1 MVVAAKRAWP
11 PRSITQRDLDG
22 HALFHHR
29 PQPKHWREEMEF
41 YICVEYEGT
50 WHRYEE
56 KNYPSRQDAELVIAS
71 LLSTHAGLNF
81 AVLGVIH

>member
-1 MVVAAKRAWP
+1 
-11 PRSITQRDLDG
+11 
-22 HALFHHR
+22 
-29 PQPKHWREEMEF
+29 MEF
-41 YICVEYEGT
+41 YICVEHEGT